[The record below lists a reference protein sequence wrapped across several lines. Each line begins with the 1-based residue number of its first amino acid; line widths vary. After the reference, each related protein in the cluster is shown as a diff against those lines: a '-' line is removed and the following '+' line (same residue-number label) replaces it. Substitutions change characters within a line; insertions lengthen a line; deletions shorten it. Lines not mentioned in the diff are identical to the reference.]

1 MRGGIAD
8 PKHGGRPVRDLLE
21 VCRNCRWYK
30 KEGSFCTLREVQVGP
45 GWRCMNF
52 NMPTLDDLW
61 REFAEKRGVLQERCP
76 HPETK
81 VGWYI
86 EWWAAGH
93 PTGSAVRVCGI
104 CKKVL
109 KRVPLETAKKK
120 GYLKKERYFLR
131 EVS

>member
-1 MRGGIAD
+1 MRGGVVD
-8 PKHGGRPVRDLLE
+8 SKRGGRLIRDLLE

-30 KEGSFCTLREVQVGP
+30 KGRSFCTLRKVRVGP
-45 GWRCMNF
+45 GWRCVNF

-61 REFAEKRGVLQERCP
+61 REFAEKREALQESCP
-76 HPETK
+76 HPEAE
-81 VGWYI
+81 WYT
-86 EWWAAGH
+86 ECWAVGH

-109 KRVPLETAKKK
+109 KRIRLETAKKK